1 MSVNLIRKNGEMLLS
16 KWPNL
21 NEEIALGNSL
31 TGNKDSELK
40 NLGTLTNNI
49 KFNWENQLNKT

>member
-1 MSVNLIRKNGEMLLS
+1 MLLS

>member
-1 MSVNLIRKNGEMLLS
+1 VSVNLIRKNGEMLLS

>member
-1 MSVNLIRKNGEMLLS
+1 VNLIRKNGEMLLS

-40 NLGTLTNNI
+40 NLGTLA
-49 KFNWENQLNKT
+49 